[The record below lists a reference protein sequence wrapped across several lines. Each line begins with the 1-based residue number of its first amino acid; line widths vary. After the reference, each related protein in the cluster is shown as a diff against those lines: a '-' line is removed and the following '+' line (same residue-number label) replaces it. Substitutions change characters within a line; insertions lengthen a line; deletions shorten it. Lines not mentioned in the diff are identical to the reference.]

1 MKILKRII
9 LPLLIA
15 SSIILNMTPAFAA
28 KSRKGTLRS
37 FGDYMQIINPIFASG
52 LASQEK
58 GFGHFALIYGQT
70 WVTMH
75 SVKIMASKGKW
86 QPGKRPGIDGKK
98 DRFDGM
104 PSGHTASA
112 WAAAAYIRT
121 FSEDYKYLSIP
132 LYITA
137 AVTGYSRV
145 KAKEH
150 TTSQVVVG
158 AALAEL
164 VTYINSKLDWS
175 NDYRSTNF
183 YFCGNELTASF
194 QFRL

>member
-137 AVTGYSRV
+137 VVTGYSRV

-164 VTYINSKLDWS
+164 VTYIYSKLDWS
-175 NDYRSTNF
+175 NDYISTNF
-183 YFCGNELTASF
+183 YFGGNELTASF

>member
-1 MKILKRII
+1 MKILKKIVLPI
-9 LPLLIA
+9 LVA
-15 SSIILNMTPAFAA
+15 SSIIFNMAPAFAA
-28 KSRKGTLRS
+28 KSRKGPLRS
-37 FGDYMQIINPIFASG
+37 FGDYMQIINPVFASS
-52 LASQEK
+52 LASQER

-75 SVKIMASKGKW
+75 SVKLIANKGKW
-86 QPGKRPGIDGKK
+86 QPSRRPSIDGKK

-112 WAAAAYIRT
+112 WAAAAYVRT
-121 FSEDYKYLSIP
+121 FSENYKYISIP
-132 LYITA
+132 LYVTA

-150 TTSQVVVG
+150 TAGQVIAG

-175 NDYRSTNF
+175 NEYRSTNF
-183 YFCGNELTASF
+183 YFGGNELTASF

>member
-15 SSIILNMTPAFAA
+15 SSIILNITPAFAA

-137 AVTGYSRV
+137 VVTGYSRV

-183 YFCGNELTASF
+183 YFGGNELTASF

>member
-52 LASQEK
+52 FASQEK

-137 AVTGYSRV
+137 VVTGYSRV

-164 VTYINSKLDWS
+164 VTYINNKLDWS

-183 YFCGNELTASF
+183 YFGENELTASF

>member
-1 MKILKRII
+1 MKILKKII
-9 LPLLIA
+9 LPIFLV

-28 KSRKGTLRS
+28 KSRKGPLRS

-52 LASQEK
+52 FASQEN
-58 GFGHFALIYGQT
+58 GFGHFALIYSQT

-75 SVKIMASKGKW
+75 SVKLMANKGKW
-86 QPGKRPGIDGKK
+86 QPSKRPSIDGKK

-112 WAAAAYIRT
+112 WAAAAYVRT

-132 LYITA
+132 LYIA
-137 AVTGYSRV
+137 AAATGYSRV

-150 TTSQVVVG
+150 TTTQVVAG

-164 VTYINSKLDWS
+164 VTYINSKLNWS
-175 NDYRSTNF
+175 NGYQSTNF
-183 YFCGNELTASF
+183 YFGGNELAASF